1 MLPSPTAE
9 PTAARIPPNLVTNN
23 ARSLLNYQL
32 QLKMNN
38 KGLEQA
44 QTAQEDKQ
52 DADGHY
58 RTQQDNQRT

>member
-23 ARSLLNYQL
+23 ARSLLNYQIL
-32 QLKMNN
+32 LKMNN
-38 KGLEQA
+38 KKSKQA

-52 DADGHY
+52 DTNRHNSA
-58 RTQQDNQRT
+58 